1 MLFALVDALEQVRD
15 FMEKGGPVLMIIFI
29 TILVLW
35 AMVLERMIYFR
46 TSHNRQV
53 NEVMGAWEA
62 RAERTSWY
70 AHKIREGMIS
80 QINMD
85 LRGNLSHI
93 KTLVAIIPLM
103 GLLGT
108 VWGMIEV
115 FNVLAVMGTADVK
128 AMSAGIS
135 KATIPTMAGMVG
147 ALAGVFASS
156 YVEGR
161 VNKEAEL
168 VEDHLTMDH

>member
-1 MLFALVDALEQVRD
+1 MLALVTAYELVRD
-15 FMEKGGPVLMIIFI
+15 FMERGGPVLLVIFI
-29 TILVLW
+29 AILVLW
-35 AMVLERMIYFR
+35 AMVLERMIYFK
-46 TSHNRQV
+46 TGHNRQV
-53 NEVMGAWEA
+53 NEVMGTWEG
-62 RAERTSWY
+62 RTERTSWY

-93 KTLVAIIPLM
+93 KTLVAVIPLM

-115 FNVLAVMGTADVK
+115 FDVLSVMGSANVK

-147 ALAGVFASS
+147 ALSGVFAAS
-156 YVEGR
+156 YIEAR

>member
-1 MLFALVDALEQVRD
+1 MYLSLLDAYELVRD
-15 FMEKGGPVLMIIFI
+15 FMERGGPVLLVIFFTIMI
-29 TILVLW
+29 LW
-35 AMVLERMIYFR
+35 AMVLERLIYFK
-46 TSHNRQV
+46 TAHNRQV
-53 NEVMGAWEA
+53 NEVMGTWEA
-62 RAERTSWY
+62 RSERTSWY
-70 AHKIREGMIS
+70 AHKIREAMIS

-85 LRGNLSHI
+85 LRGSLSHI
-93 KTLVAIIPLM
+93 KTLVAVIPLM

-115 FNVLAVMGTADVK
+115 FDVLAVLGSANVK

-147 ALAGVFASS
+147 ALSGVFASS
-156 YVEGR
+156 YIEGR
-161 VNKEAEL
+161 VRKEAEL

>member
-1 MLFALVDALEQVRD
+1 MLALTDAFELVRD
-15 FMEKGGPVLMIIFI
+15 FMEKGGPVLFVIFL
-29 TILVLW
+29 TILILW
-35 AMVLERMIYFR
+35 AMVLERLIYFK
-46 TSHNRQV
+46 TGHNRQV
-53 NEVMGAWEA
+53 NEVMGTWEA
-62 RAERTSWY
+62 RDERTSWF
-70 AHKIREGMIS
+70 AHKIREAMIS

-85 LRGNLSHI
+85 LRGPLPHI

-115 FNVLAVMGTADVK
+115 FDVLAVLGSANVK

-147 ALAGVFASS
+147 ALSGVFAAS
-156 YVEGR
+156 YIEGR
-161 VNKEAEL
+161 VNKEAET
-168 VEDHLTMDH
+168 VEDQLTMDH

>member
-1 MLFALVDALEQVRD
+1 MYALIDIFEQVRD
-15 FMEKGGPVLMIIFI
+15 FMEKGGPVLLVIFFA
-29 TILVLW
+29 ILVLW
-35 AMVLERMIYFR
+35 ALVLERIIYFK

-53 NEVMGAWEA
+53 NEVMGTWEA
-62 RAERTSWY
+62 RTERTSWY
-70 AHKIREGMIS
+70 AHKIREAMIS
-80 QINMD
+80 QISMD
-85 LRGNLSHI
+85 LRGSLGHI
-93 KTLVAIIPLM
+93 KTLVAVIPLM

-115 FNVLAVMGTADVK
+115 FDVLAVLGSADVK

-147 ALAGVFASS
+147 ALSGVFASS
-156 YVEGR
+156 YIEGR
-161 VNKEAEL
+161 VRQESEL

>member
-1 MLFALVDALEQVRD
+1 MLALMDAFELVRD
-15 FMEKGGPVLMIIFI
+15 FMEKGGPVLLVIFF
-29 TILVLW
+29 TILILW
-35 AMVLERMIYFR
+35 AMVLERMIYFK
-46 TSHNRQV
+46 TAHNRQV
-53 NEVMGAWEA
+53 NEVMSAWEA
-62 RAERTSWY
+62 RSERTSWY
-70 AHKIREGMIS
+70 AHKIREAMIS

-85 LRGNLSHI
+85 LRGSLSHI
-93 KTLVAIIPLM
+93 KTLVAVVPLM

-115 FNVLAVMGTADVK
+115 FDVLAVLGSANVK

-147 ALAGVFASS
+147 ALSGVFASS
-156 YVEGR
+156 YIEGR
-161 VNKEAEL
+161 INKESEL

>member
-1 MLFALVDALEQVRD
+1 MIALADLYEPVRD
-15 FMEKGGPVLMIIFI
+15 FMERGGPVLFVIFVS
-29 TILVLW
+29 ILVLW
-35 AMVLERMIYFR
+35 AMVLERIIYFK

-53 NEVMGAWEA
+53 NEVMDTWEG
-62 RAERTSWY
+62 RTERTSWY
-70 AHKIREGMIS
+70 AHKIREAMIS
-80 QINMD
+80 QIKMD
-85 LRGNLSHI
+85 LHGSLSHI
-93 KTLVAIIPLM
+93 KTLVAVIPLM

-115 FNVLAVMGTADVK
+115 FDVLSVMGSANVK

-147 ALAGVFASS
+147 ALSGVFAAS
-156 YVEGR
+156 YIEAR
-161 VNKEAEL
+161 VNKESEL

>member
-1 MLFALVDALEQVRD
+1 MMPLINAFELVRN
-15 FMEKGGPVLMIIFI
+15 FMEKGGPVLVLVFI
-29 TILVLW
+29 ATLILW
-35 AMVLERMIYFR
+35 AMVLERLIYFK
-46 TSHNRQV
+46 TAHNKQV
-53 NEVMGAWEA
+53 DEVMGTWEG

-70 AHKIREGMIS
+70 AHKIREAMIS
-80 QINMD
+80 QIKMD
-85 LRGNLSHI
+85 LHGSLGHI

-108 VWGMIEV
+108 VWGMVEV
-115 FNVLAVMGTADVK
+115 FDMLAVLGAADVK

-135 KATIPTMAGMVG
+135 KATIPTMAGMAG
-147 ALAGVFASS
+147 ALTGVFAAS
-156 YVEGR
+156 YIEGR

>member
-1 MLFALVDALEQVRD
+1 MLALIDALELVRN
-15 FMEKGGPVLMIIFI
+15 FMERGGPVLVVIFI
-29 TILVLW
+29 TILILW
-35 AMVLERMIYFR
+35 AMVLERMIYFK
-46 TSHNRQV
+46 TGHNRQV
-53 NEVMGAWEA
+53 NEVMGTWEG
-62 RAERTSWY
+62 RTERTSWY

-93 KTLVAIIPLM
+93 KTLVAVIPLM

-115 FNVLAVMGTADVK
+115 FDVLSVMGSANVK

-147 ALAGVFASS
+147 ALSGVFAAS
-156 YVEGR
+156 YIEAR

>member
-1 MLFALVDALEQVRD
+1 MLGLINILELVRD
-15 FMEKGGPVLMIIFI
+15 FMERGGPVLIVIFVA
-29 TILVLW
+29 ILVLW
-35 AMVLERMIYFR
+35 AMVLERMIYFKTR
-46 TSHNRQV
+46 HKIQV
-53 NEVMGAWEA
+53 DEVMGTWEA
-62 RAERTSWY
+62 RTERTSWY
-70 AHKIREGMIS
+70 ARKIREAMLS

-85 LRGNLSHI
+85 LRGSISHI
-93 KTLVAIIPLM
+93 KTLVAVIPLM

-115 FNVLAVMGTADVK
+115 FDVLSVMGSANVK

-147 ALAGVFASS
+147 ALSGGFASS
-156 YVEGR
+156 YIQAR
-161 VNKEAEL
+161 IDKEAEL

>member
-1 MLFALVDALEQVRD
+1 MFALIDAYEQVRD
-15 FMEKGGPVLMIIFI
+15 FMEKGGPVLMVIFI
-29 TILVLW
+29 SILVLW
-35 AMVLERMIYFR
+35 ALVLERMIYFR
-46 TSHNRQV
+46 TTHNRQV
-53 NEVMGAWEA
+53 DEVMGAWEA

-70 AHKIREGMIS
+70 AHKIREAMIS
-80 QINMD
+80 QITMD
-85 LRGNLSHI
+85 LRGSLGHI
-93 KTLVAIIPLM
+93 KTLVATIPLM

-115 FNVLAVMGTADVK
+115 FDVLAVLGSADVK

-147 ALAGVFASS
+147 ALSGVFASS
-156 YVEGR
+156 YIEGR

>member
-1 MLFALVDALEQVRD
+1 MIALADLYEPVRD
-15 FMEKGGPVLMIIFI
+15 FMERGGPVLFVIFVA
-29 TILVLW
+29 ILVLW
-35 AMVLERMIYFR
+35 AMVLERIIYFR

-53 NEVMGAWEA
+53 NEVMATWEA
-62 RAERTSWY
+62 RTERTSWY
-70 AHKIREGMIS
+70 AHKIREAMIS
-80 QINMD
+80 QIHMD
-85 LRGNLSHI
+85 LKGSLSHI
-93 KTLVAIIPLM
+93 KTLVAVIPLM

-115 FNVLAVMGTADVK
+115 FDVLSVMGSANVK

-147 ALAGVFASS
+147 ALSGVFAAS
-156 YVEGR
+156 YIEAR
-161 VNKEAEL
+161 VNKESEL